1 MNPIKETILIAVPDA
16 QTRDLLVQLLQADG
30 YATVLCAT
38 QSEVEAQLQKN
49 PLTLVLLSQRFSSD
63 TGLEYAEVLRQR
75 YPLAAVLL
83 LGLREDLDTLR
94 QALRAGVSGC
104 LFPPL
109 RPDDLRRNLAAMARR
124 LQQSRNWMG
133 SEVKRSADGL
143 QNQVERMES
152 LERVGQSITSTLDLD
167 EVLSAIVDAA
177 VQITGAEE
185 GSLLLLDHAT
195 GELYMRASRNFDASF
210 AQTFRLP
217 VRDSL
222 AGQVLR
228 TGEPVVLNHEQPQK
242 IKTSYLVHDLIY
254 VPLKQRGVVIGVLGV
269 DNRTRQSPFREH
281 VLRVLLT
288 LAEYAVI
295 AIENARLYAQVRSDC
310 SQLDTVLT
318 HIHDGVIVVD
328 GEQRLVLVNR
338 TARAA
343 LGFETEEHLEGRLAR
358 DVISQ
363 QEMLNLIEAAASGLT
378 HHGEF
383 NQESGLVWSV
393 QATTIP
399 EVGLA
404 ITMHDITQLKKMER
418 IKSEFVS
425 TVSHDLRSPLT
436 AILGYVELI
445 ERVAPVTDLQHEF
458 IQRVQAGVQNI
469 TNLMNNL
476 VNLGRIEA
484 DVESRKE
491 MLALQQV
498 LEMVIEGMQPAIEE
512 KDIRLRMEMSDLSPI
527 YANPVQ
533 MRQMIEHLL
542 DNALKYTPEHGRVT
556 VRGLMQEEQIILQF
570 EDSGVG
576 IPPNELLFVFDKFY
590 RASNVSTEISGTGLG
605 LAIVKSIVEKHGGRI
620 WVEST
625 PNQGSTFTVVLP
637 LG

>member
-1 MNPIKETILIAVPDA
+1 
-16 QTRDLLVQLLQADG
+16 
-30 YATVLCAT
+30 
-38 QSEVEAQLQKN
+38 
-49 PLTLVLLSQRFSSD
+49 
-63 TGLEYAEVLRQR
+63 VLRQR
-75 YPLAAVLL
+75 FPITPLIFLA
-83 LGLREDLDTLR
+83 LRDTPDTLR
-94 QALRAGVSGC
+94 QALRAGVSAYLC
-104 LFPPL
+104 PPL
-109 RPDDLRRNLAAMARR
+109 RPDELRQNVNMALRR
-124 LQQSRNWMG
+124 LQQVRKWV
-133 SEVKRSADGL
+133 EDETQRSAARL
-143 QNQVERMES
+143 QNQVERMED
-152 LERVGQSITSTLDLD
+152 LERVGQSITAKLDLD
-167 EVLSAIVDAA
+167 QVLSAIVDSA
-177 VQITGAEE
+177 VQVTGAEE

-195 GELYMRASRNFDASF
+195 GELYMRASRNFDAAF

-228 TGEPVVLNHEQPQK
+228 TGEPVLLNRDQPQK
-242 IKTSYLVHDLIY
+242 IKTSYLVHDLVY
-254 VPLKQRGVVIGVLGV
+254 VPLKHHGAVIGVLGV
-269 DNRTRQSPFREH
+269 DNRTRQAPFSEQM
-281 VLRVLLT
+281 LRVLLA

-295 AIENARLYAQVRSDC
+295 AIENAQLYAQVRSDC
-310 SQLDTVLT
+310 NQLDTVLT
-318 HIHDGVIVVD
+318 HIHDGVIVID
-328 GEQRLVLVNR
+328 HDQRVVLVNR

-343 LGFETEEHLEGRLAR
+343 LGLDLEEHLEGRAVQ
-358 DVISQ
+358 DVFVQ
-363 QEMLNLIEAAASGLT
+363 QDLLNLMEAASSGLT

-383 NQESGLVWSV
+383 QQENGQVWSV
-393 QATTIP
+393 QATAIA

-484 DVESRKE
+484 DVEARKE

-498 LEMVIEGMQPAIEE
+498 LEMVLENMQPAVEAKSI
-512 KDIRLRMEMSDLSPI
+512 DLQVQMSDIPPI

-542 DNALKYTPEHGRVT
+542 DNALKYTPAGGRVT
-556 VRGLMQEEQIILQF
+556 VIGRMQEEQVILQF
-570 EDSGVG
+570 QDTGVG
-576 IPPNELLFVFDKFY
+576 IPPTEMLFVFDKFY
-590 RASNVSTEISGTGLG
+590 RASNVSSEIAGTGLG

-625 PNQGSTFTVVLP
+625 PQQGSTFTVVLP

>member
-1 MNPIKETILIAVPDA
+1 MKPTKETILLAVPDA
-16 QTRDLLVQLLQADG
+16 QMRDLLAQFLQADG
-30 YATVLCAT
+30 HTVVLCAS
-38 QSEVEAQLQKN
+38 QSDVEAQLQKN
-49 PLTLVLLSQRFSSD
+49 SLTLVILSERFSSG

-75 YPLAAVLL
+75 FPLTPVVFLA
-83 LGLREDLDTLR
+83 LRDAPETLR
-94 QALRAGVSGC
+94 QALRAGVNAC
-104 LFPPL
+104 LCPPL
-109 RPDDLRRNLAAMARR
+109 RPDELRQTVNTALRR
-124 LQQSRNWMG
+124 LQQAREWLEG
-133 SEVKRSADGL
+133 EAQRSAVRL
-143 QNQVERMES
+143 QSQVERMENV
-152 LERVGQSITSTLDLD
+152 ERVGQSITAKLDLD
-167 EVLSAIVDAA
+167 QVLSAIVDAA
-177 VQITGAEE
+177 VQVTGAEE

-195 GELYMRASRNFDASF
+195 GELYMRASRNFDAAF

-217 VRDSL
+217 VHDSL

-228 TGEPVVLNHEQPQK
+228 TGEPVLLRRDQPQK
-242 IKTSYLVHDLIY
+242 IKTSYLVRDLVY
-254 VPLKQRGVVIGVLGV
+254 VPLKQHGAVIGVLGV
-269 DNRTRQSPFREH
+269 DNRTQQAPFGEH
-281 VLRVLLT
+281 LLRVLLT

-295 AIENARLYAQVRSDC
+295 AIENAQLYAQVRSEC
-310 SQLDTVLT
+310 NQLDTVLT

-328 GEQRLVLVNR
+328 DEQRLVLVNR

-343 LGFETEEHLEGRLAR
+343 LGLDLEQHLEGRAVQ
-358 DVISQ
+358 DVFVQ
-363 QEMLNLIEAAASGLT
+363 QDMLNLIEAASSGLT
-378 HHGEF
+378 HHGELT
-383 NQESGLVWSV
+383 QENGQVWSV
-393 QATTIP
+393 QATSIP

-491 MLALQQV
+491 LLALQQV
-498 LEMVIEGMQPAIEE
+498 LEMVLENMQPAIEAKSIHLKLE
-512 KDIRLRMEMSDLSPI
+512 LSDMPPI

-542 DNALKYTPEHGRVT
+542 DNALKYTPAEGQVT
-556 VRGLMQEEQIILQF
+556 VRGMVQEEQIILQF
-570 EDSGVG
+570 EDTGVG
-576 IPPNELLFVFDKFY
+576 IPPTELLFVFDKFY
-590 RASNVSTEISGTGLG
+590 RASNVSSEIAGTGLG

-620 WVEST
+620 WVESI
-625 PNQGSTFTVVLP
+625 PQQGSTFTVVLP
-637 LG
+637 VG